1 MGTSSSY
8 GGPKGKNPLL
18 PKDFDGNDTPS
29 ESQDNQQTPPPSD
42 EVKENPNTF
51 LWQNAKTQI
60 SKLIQDPRRNT
71 RSALSSYVKARG
83 RASGAAMSATSGKST
98 TAKLGGFL
106 SSISSHGIQNTLT
119 QYKIEFEGRS
129 TEEVLNELIN
139 RIAPVP
145 ETKEDS
151 IARNALLDAIE
162 VLYEEVSDND
172 GNLEIL
178 DNLDEN
184 TFNDVMR
191 TYISSYI
198 FQRFLNDLESRFE
211 EYSQNTESALGLE
224 KEIKEY
230 IAGVVDNK
238 LKEQSFSNMDYSS
251 DSVIQTINKIY
262 ADCYEVI
269 EGAI

>member
-18 PKDFDGNDTPS
+18 PKDFDDNDTSSDNP
-29 ESQDNQQTPPPSD
+29 DNQEPQSP
-42 EVKENPNTF
+42 ENIEKNPNTI

-60 SKLIQDPRRNT
+60 SKLIGDSNRNT
-71 RSALSSYVKARG
+71 KSALSSYVKAHG
-83 RASGAAMSATSGKST
+83 GARKAAESAKSGKAT
-98 TAKLGGFL
+98 TARLGGFL
-106 SSISSHGIQNTLT
+106 SNISSQGIHNTLR
-119 QYKIEFEGRS
+119 QYNIEFEGRNV
-129 TEEVLNELIN
+129 EEVLSDLIN
-139 RIAPVP
+139 EIAPVP

-162 VLYEEVSDND
+162 ELYEDVSEND
-172 GNLEIL
+172 GNLETL
-178 DNLDEN
+178 DSLDEN

-191 TYISSYI
+191 TYISSYV

-211 EYSQNTESALGLE
+211 EHSQNTGSALNLE

-238 LKEQSFSNMDYSS
+238 LNDKDLASLNYSAS
-251 DSVIQTINKIY
+251 STTQTINEIY
-262 ADCYEVI
+262 SECYEVI
-269 EGAI
+269 EGAL

>member
-18 PKDFDGNDTPS
+18 PTDFNGNDTPS
-29 ESQDNQQTPPPSD
+29 ENQDNQQTTPSE
-42 EVKENPNTF
+42 EVKVNPNTV

-71 RSALSSYVKARG
+71 GSALSSYIKAHG
-83 RASGAAMSATSGKST
+83 GASRAAMSAASGKST
-98 TAKLGGFL
+98 TAKLGRFL
-106 SSISSHGIQNTLT
+106 SSISSQGIQNTLSL
-119 QYKIEFEGRS
+119 YKIKFEGQS
-129 TEEVLNELIN
+129 AEKVLNELIN

-162 VLYEEVSDND
+162 ELYEEVSEND

-184 TFNDVMR
+184 TFNEVMR

-211 EYSQNTESALGLE
+211 EYSQNTESALSLE

-251 DSVIQTINKIY
+251 DSVIQAINKIY

>member
-18 PKDFDGNDTPS
+18 PNDFDDNVAPS
-29 ESQDNQQTPPPSD
+29 ENPDNQLTPPFKKPEKS
-42 EVKENPNTF
+42 PNTD

-60 SKLIQDPRRNT
+60 SKLIKDPNRNT
-71 RSALSSYVKARG
+71 KSALSSYVKAYG
-83 RASGAAMSATSGKST
+83 GASKAAMSATSGITT

-106 SSISSHGIQNTLT
+106 SNISLQGIQDTLT

-129 TEEVLNELIN
+129 TEEVLSELIN

-151 IARNALLDAIE
+151 IARIALLDTIE
-162 VLYEEVSDND
+162 ELYEEVSEND
-172 GNLEIL
+172 GDLEIL

-184 TFNDVMR
+184 RFNDVMR

-211 EYSQNTESALGLE
+211 KYSQNAGTALSLE
-224 KEIKEY
+224 KEIKDY
-230 IAGVVDNK
+230 ISGVVDNK
-238 LKEQSFSNMDYSS
+238 LKEQNFSNIDYSS
-251 DSVIQTINKIY
+251 DPVIQSINKIY

-269 EGAI
+269 EGAL

>member
-1 MGTSSSY
+1 MGHQSSY

-18 PKDFDGNDTPS
+18 PNDFDDNDTSSGNPDSQQIQPS
-29 ESQDNQQTPPPSD
+29 EDTEKNS
-42 EVKENPNTF
+42 NTV

-60 SKLIQDPRRNT
+60 SKLIRDPS
-71 RSALSSYVKARG
+71 RSTKSAISSYVKAHG
-83 RASGAAMSATSGKST
+83 GASNAAKTATSGKST

-106 SSISSHGIQNTLT
+106 SNISSQGIHKTLT
-119 QYKIEFEGRS
+119 QYEIEFEGRS
-129 TEEVLNELIN
+129 AEEVLSELIN

-151 IARNALLDAIE
+151 IARNALADAIE
-162 VLYEEVSDND
+162 ELYEVVSEND

-178 DNLDEN
+178 DGLDEN
-184 TFNDVMR
+184 KFNNVMR

-211 EYSQNTESALGLE
+211 EYSKSTGSALSLE
-224 KEIKEY
+224 RDIKEY
-230 IAGVVDNK
+230 IFGVVDNK
-238 LKEQSFSNMDYSS
+238 LKEQNFSKIDYSS

-262 ADCYEVI
+262 ADCYDVI
-269 EGAI
+269 EGAL